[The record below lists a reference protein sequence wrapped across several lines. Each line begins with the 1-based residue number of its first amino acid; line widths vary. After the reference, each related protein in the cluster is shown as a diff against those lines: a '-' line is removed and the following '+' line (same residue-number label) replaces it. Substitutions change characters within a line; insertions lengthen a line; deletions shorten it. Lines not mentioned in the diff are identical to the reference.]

1 MLKVM
6 IYLFFTSPG
15 INIVPMS
22 TKQAI
27 KAMRKIGPQDIAID
41 IINQSVKNK
50 QNLLKKGNGVED
62 FTGYEFY
69 TTEIY
74 DYTIVI
80 YASFG
85 LVSILYLFISQCFF
99 FSIVSFGKR
108 LRFL

>member
-6 IYLFFTSPG
+6 IYLFLTSPG

-41 IINQSVKNK
+41 IINQSVKKK
-50 QNLLKKGNGVED
+50 QNFLKKGNGVED

-99 FSIVSFGKR
+99 FSIVSFGK
-108 LRFL
+108 LLWFL